1 MKREI
6 EKFPYG
12 TSSSLSETEAKKNF
26 VNFCKKYGPLTLRIG
41 LFVLIT
47 SSASAVS
54 AADTTAPTP
63 APAPAP
69 TPAPGS
75 SPVGP
80 AGNQCAPSPAPNS
93 PNVVPA
99 AKELVG
105 IAAVGLVCAAAA
117 ANPVTAMG
125 IAACLLTIAAK
136 ACNKL

>member
-47 SSASAVS
+47 SSAAS
-54 AADTTAPTP
+54 AAD
-63 APAPAP
+63 

-80 AGNQCAPSPAPNS
+80 AGNQCAPSPAPKS
-93 PNVVPA
+93 PNVLPA
-99 AKELVG
+99 TKELVG

-117 ANPVTAMG
+117 ASPVTAMG

>member
-54 AADTTAPTP
+54 AADTTAP
-63 APAPAP
+63 
-69 TPAPGS
+69 APGS

-105 IAAVGLVCAAAA
+105 IAAVGLVYAAAA
-117 ANPVTAMG
+117 ANPVTVMG
-125 IAACLLTIAAK
+125 IAACLLTVAAK

>member
-47 SSASAVS
+47 SSASAAS
-54 AADTTAPTP
+54 AAD
-63 APAPAP
+63 

-80 AGNQCAPSPAPNS
+80 AGNQCAPSPAPKS
-93 PNVVPA
+93 PNVLPA
-99 AKELVG
+99 TKELVG

-117 ANPVTAMG
+117 ASPVTAMG

>member
-54 AADTTAPTP
+54 AADTTAP
-63 APAPAP
+63 APA
-69 TPAPGS
+69 PAPGS

-125 IAACLLTIAAK
+125 IAACLLTVAAK

>member
-12 TSSSLSETEAKKNF
+12 TSSTLSETEAKQNF

-47 SSASAVS
+47 SSASAAS
-54 AADTTAPTP
+54 AADTPP
-63 APAPAP
+63 
-69 TPAPGS
+69 PAPGS

-80 AGNQCAPSPAPNS
+80 AGNQCAPVPVPAPNS
-93 PNVVPA
+93 LNTT
-99 AKELVG
+99 KELLG
-105 IAAVGLVCAAAA
+105 IAAVGIVCASAVTT
-117 ANPVTAMG
+117 PVTGMG

-136 ACNKL
+136 AFNKL

>member
-47 SSASAVS
+47 LITSSAAS
-54 AADTTAPTP
+54 AADTP
-63 APAPAP
+63 A
-69 TPAPGS
+69 PAPGS

-80 AGNQCAPSPAPNS
+80 AGNQCAPSPAPKS
-93 PNVVPA
+93 SNVLPDT
-99 AKELVG
+99 KELMG
-105 IAAVGLVCAAAA
+105 ITAVGLVCAAAA

>member
-12 TSSSLSETEAKKNF
+12 TGSGLSEAEAKENF
-26 VNFCKKYGPLTLRIG
+26 VNFCKDYGPLTLRIG
-41 LFVLIT
+41 LFALMM
-47 SSASAVS
+47 SSTAF
-54 AADTTAPTP
+54 AADTPP
-63 APAPAP
+63 
-69 TPAPGS
+69 S
-75 SPVGP
+75 GP
-80 AGNQCAPSPAPNS
+80 AGNQCAPTQSPTNS
-93 PNVVPA
+93 PNVLPA
-99 AKELVG
+99 TKELVG

>member
-47 SSASAVS
+47 SSASAAS
-54 AADTTAPTP
+54 AADTP
-63 APAPAP
+63 A
-69 TPAPGS
+69 PAPGS

-93 PNVVPA
+93 PNVLPA
-99 AKELVG
+99 TKELLSV
-105 IAAVGLVCAAAA
+105 AAVGLVCAAAV

-125 IAACLLTIAAK
+125 IAACLVTIAAK

>member
-12 TSSSLSETEAKKNF
+12 SSSLSETEARENL
-26 VNFCKKYGPLTLRIG
+26 VNFCKRYGPLTLRIG

-47 SSASAVS
+47 LITSSAAS
-54 AADTTAPTP
+54 AAD
-63 APAPAP
+63 

-75 SPVGP
+75 SPGGP
-80 AGNQCAPSPAPNS
+80 AGNQCAPAPAPKS
-93 PNVVPA
+93 PNVRPA
-99 AKELVG
+99 TKELVG

-117 ANPVTAMG
+117 ASPVNALG

>member
-54 AADTTAPTP
+54 AADTTAP
-63 APAPAP
+63 A
-69 TPAPGS
+69 PAPGS